1 MSKEVGNMQF
11 YGQVRVNN
19 LVLTTDQCNK
29 MVKCVEKLPSFSE
42 VGDGAVCQLTQPEEG
57 YINGHIYKC
66 VKSGSTGTWEDI
78 TSLEKIQEL
87 TVDSGSNYV
96 AKKASFTDG
105 GGKSQYR
112 LYWRSIDPQNP
123 TDKPSWPGSIS
134 NIDQFVRSEVR
145 AKIGAAPE
153 NLDDGILVVGS
164 SKANNGFMKGSA
176 ASWYSTTLPR
186 GVSEYTFRVFHVYAS
201 GLVLYQDFSS

>member
-1 MSKEVGNMQF
+1 MRF
-11 YGQVRVNN
+11 YGQVRVDN

-42 VGDGAVCQLTQPEEG
+42 VGDGAICQLTQPEED

-66 VKSGSTGTWEDI
+66 VKSGSDGTWEDI

-87 TVDSGSNYV
+87 TVSGGSNYA
-96 AKKASFTDG
+96 AKKSSFTDD
-105 GGKSQYR
+105 GGKLQYR
-112 LYWRSIDPQNP
+112 LYWRSIDPQDP
-123 TDKPSWPGSIS
+123 TDKPSWPSSIS
-134 NIDQFVRSEVR
+134 SIDKFVRSEVR

-164 SKANNGFMKGSA
+164 SRTNNEFTEDNE
-176 ASWYSTTLPR
+176 ASWYRTTLPR

-201 GLVLYQDFSS
+201 GLVLYQDFS

>member
-1 MSKEVGNMQF
+1 MQF